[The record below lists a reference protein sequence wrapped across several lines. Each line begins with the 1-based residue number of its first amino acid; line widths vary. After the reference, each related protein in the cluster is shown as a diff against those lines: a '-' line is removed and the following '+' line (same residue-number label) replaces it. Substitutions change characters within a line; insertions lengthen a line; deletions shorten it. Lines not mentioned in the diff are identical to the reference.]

1 MLNEQIKKQ
10 TKDGHQTLEKLVV
23 QRLKSIQN
31 NEDYADLLKYF
42 YAYFLNIEKGI
53 AAQIPPSLTDFFQS
67 RRNAKHIAQDITELG
82 FSLENLPQTELPP
95 ITNKNQAIGAL
106 YVLEGSIMGGPYIV
120 KMLQQRGIE
129 KGFNFF
135 NGYGEQSGQKWVNL
149 LESLT
154 VKSLRKIA
162 YKKRSCRLRTPFSNL
177 PIHSITILTL
187 NNKHDE
193 KIKSILH
200 IFYSIRI
207 CSEYNERMFD

>member
-1 MLNEQIKKQ
+1 MLNEQIKTETKQ
-10 TKDGHQTLEKLVV
+10 GHQELEKLVV

-42 YAYFLNIEKGI
+42 YAYFLDLEKGI
-53 AAQIPPSLTDFFQS
+53 AAQIPPSLVDFFQS
-67 RRNAKHIAQDITELG
+67 RRNANHIAQDIKELG

-135 NGYGEQSGQKWVNL
+135 NGYGEQSGQKWGEFTGIINSEVTAENDIQ
-149 LESLT
+149 E
-154 VKSLRKIA
+154 A
-162 YKKRSCRLRTPFSNL
+162 
-177 PIHSITILTL
+177 ILSAKHTFQQFANTF
-187 NNKHDE
+187 NN
-193 KIKSILH
+193 H
-200 IFYSIRI
+200 I
-207 CSEYNERMFD
+207 NA